1 MSDTYWR
8 AALVA
13 ALEDA
18 GAEGALSAVQLDQ
31 AASVLAGAAETRGE
45 VTGEVEAGRGSDD
58 LARTERKHRLDA
70 AISAAHA
77 RASRRRDQVGYP
89 DQDPHYLAL
98 IDQARTLEDARTMAG
113 LDRP

>member
-1 MSDTYWR
+1 MTDNYWR
-8 AALVA
+8 DALVA

-18 GAEGALSAVQLDQ
+18 GADGVLSDAQIEQ

-45 VTGEVEAGRGSDD
+45 ITGEVEAGRGIGDG
-58 LARTERKHRLDA
+58 RVEHKRRLDD

-89 DQDPHYLAL
+89 GQDPEYLAYMDRAHTL
-98 IDQARTLEDARTMAG
+98 EEARTLAG